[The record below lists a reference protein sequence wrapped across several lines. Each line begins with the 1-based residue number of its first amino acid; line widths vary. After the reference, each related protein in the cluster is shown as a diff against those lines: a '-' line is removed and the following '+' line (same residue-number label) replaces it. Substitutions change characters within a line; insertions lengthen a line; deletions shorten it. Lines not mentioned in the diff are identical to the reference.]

1 MSPLIHV
8 LLGTK
13 AELIKVAPVLAELD
27 RRGVAYRLVETGQHG
42 AHLPALRAQLGVREP
57 DLRLGGPY
65 DVDSIGQAVRWMA
78 GLAGLLVGRR
88 SLGMRVFGGAGGVCL
103 VHGHPVDA
111 DGHPDGPTGRL
122 GCRPPRVGS
131 AVGEL

>member
-27 RRGVAYRLVETGQHG
+27 RRGIAYRLVEMGQHG
-42 AHLPALRAQLGVREP
+42 ARLAGLRAQLGVREP
-57 DLRLGGPY
+57 DVRLGGSS

-78 GLAGLLVGRR
+78 GLAGLLVDRK
-88 SLGMRVFGGAGGVCL
+88 S
-103 VHGHPVDA
+103 
-111 DGHPDGPTGRL
+111 TRL
-122 GCRPPRVGS
+122 NS
-131 AVGEL
+131 SHT